1 MEPIIK
7 INNLS
12 KTYFIRTNKNLFT
25 GLFNPKNKKIKA
37 VDNISFNVK
46 EGESIA
52 FLGPNGAGKTTT
64 IKMLTGLI
72 FPTSGSVSVLGYIPF
87 DKKIPF
93 LKQIGLV
100 MGNKSGLAWDLTP
113 KQNFIL
119 LQKVYDID
127 TKEYKTRLDELTNI
141 LNVQSVLDTPIRK
154 LSLGE
159 RMKCELIGS
168 ILHNPKILFLDEP
181 TIGLDIISK
190 KKIRIFLK
198 DLQRKYHTTI
208 VLTSHDM
215 DDIQFVCDR
224 VVIINNGKKIYDNDL
239 TFLINSYNK
248 NKIIK
253 FYFEG
258 LFPKNINMPY
268 ANIYTKDEET
278 ITFKVKK
285 ELMPKLISDMASLY
299 NIIDID
305 ILTIPLENVIEDIF
319 NKTTYN

>member
-1 MEPIIK
+1 MDIIK

-25 GLFNPKNKKIKA
+25 GLFHPKNKEIKA
-37 VDNISFNVK
+37 VDSISFNIK

-87 DKKIPF
+87 DRKIPF

-113 KQNFIL
+113 RQNFTL
-119 LQKVYDID
+119 LYKIYDID
-127 TKEYKTRLDELTNI
+127 IKDYEQRLNELTEI
-141 LNVQSVLDTPIRK
+141 LNVKSVLDTPVRK

-190 KKIRIFLK
+190 KKIRTFLK
-198 DLQRKYHTTI
+198 ELQRKYHTTI
-208 VLTSHDM
+208 ILTSHDM
-215 DDIQFVCDR
+215 DDVQFVCDR

-239 TFLINSYNK
+239 DFLINSYNK

-258 LFPKNINMPY
+258 LFPKNINIPY
-268 ANIYTKDEET
+268 ANIYEQDEET
-278 ITFKVKK
+278 ITFKIRK
-285 ELMPKLISDMASLY
+285 ESMPRLISDITSMYS
-299 NIIDID
+299 IIDID

-319 NKTTYN
+319 NKTAYN

>member
-25 GLFNPKNKKIKA
+25 GMFNPRNRIIKA
-37 VDNISFNVK
+37 VDNISFEIN

-72 FPTSGSVSVLGYIPF
+72 FPTKGSVSVLGFTPF
-87 DKKIPF
+87 DRKNVF

-100 MGNKSGLAWDLTP
+100 MGNKSGLSWELTP
-113 KQNFIL
+113 RQNFNL
-119 LQKVYDID
+119 LQKIYDININD
-127 TKEYKTRLDELTNI
+127 FNQNLDELATT
-141 LNVQSVLDTPIRK
+141 LNVAHVFDTPVRK

-168 ILHNPKILFLDEP
+168 ILHKPKVLFLDEP
-181 TIGLDIISK
+181 TIGLDIVSK

-198 DLQRKYHTTI
+198 QLQKKFNTTI
-208 VLTSHDM
+208 ILTSHDM
-215 DDIQFVCDR
+215 DDVQSVCDR
-224 VVIINNGKKIYDNDL
+224 VVIINNGKKIYDNHLD
-239 TFLINSYNK
+239 FLVNSYNK

-253 FYFEG
+253 FYFEES
-258 LFPKNINMPY
+258 LPPDLNLSY
-268 ANIYTKDEET
+268 ANIYEQDDET
-278 ITFKVKK
+278 VTFKVKK
-285 ELMPKLISDMASLY
+285 ELMPKLISDITTKYS
-299 NIIDID
+299 IVDID

-319 NKTTYN
+319 NKTTL

>member
-1 MEPIIK
+1 
-7 INNLS
+7 
-12 KTYFIRTNKNLFT
+12 
-25 GLFNPKNKKIKA
+25 
-37 VDNISFNVK
+37 
-46 EGESIA
+46 
-52 FLGPNGAGKTTT
+52 
-64 IKMLTGLI
+64 
-72 FPTSGSVSVLGYIPF
+72 
-87 DKKIPF
+87 
-93 LKQIGLV
+93 
-100 MGNKSGLAWDLTP
+100 
-113 KQNFIL
+113 
-119 LQKVYDID
+119 
-127 TKEYKTRLDELTNI
+127 
-141 LNVQSVLDTPIRK
+141 
-154 LSLGE
+154 
-159 RMKCELIGS
+159 MKCELIGS

-215 DDIQFVCDR
+215 DDVQFVCDR

-239 TFLINSYNK
+239 DFLINSYNK

-285 ELMPKLISDMASLY
+285 ELMPRLISDMASLY

-319 NKTTYN
+319 NKTTYD

>member
-1 MEPIIK
+1 MEIIK

-25 GLFNPKNKKIKA
+25 GILNPKNKIIKA
-37 VDNISFNVK
+37 VDNISFDIK

-72 FPTSGSVSVLGYIPF
+72 FPTSGSVSVLDYTPF
-87 DKKIPF
+87 DRKNSF

-113 KQNFIL
+113 RQNFNL
-119 LQKVYDID
+119 LQKVYDIN
-127 TKEYKTRLDELTNI
+127 TKDYQTRLEELTEI
-141 LNVQSVLDTPIRK
+141 LNVKLVLNTPTRK

-198 DLQRKYHTTI
+198 ELQKKYNTTI
-208 VLTSHDM
+208 ILTSHDM
-215 DDIQFVCDR
+215 DDVQSVCKR
-224 VVIINNGKKIYDNDL
+224 VIIINNGKKIYDNDL
-239 TFLINSYNK
+239 DFLINSYNK

-258 LFPKNINMPY
+258 LFPKNININY
-268 ANIYTKDEET
+268 ANIYEQDEET

-285 ELMPKLISDMASLY
+285 ELMPKLINDITSLY
-299 NIIDID
+299 EIIDID
-305 ILTIPLENVIEDIF
+305 ILTLPLENVIEDIF

>member
-25 GLFNPKNKKIKA
+25 GMFNPRNKIVKA
-37 VDNISFNVK
+37 VDNISFEIK

-72 FPTSGSVSVLGYIPF
+72 FPTKGNVSVLGFTPF
-87 DKKIPF
+87 DRKNVF

-100 MGNKSGLAWDLTP
+100 MGNKSGLSWELTP
-113 KQNFIL
+113 RQNFNL
-119 LQKVYDID
+119 LQKIYDININD
-127 TKEYKTRLDELTNI
+127 FNQNLDELATT
-141 LNVQSVLDTPIRK
+141 LNVAHVFDTPVRK

-168 ILHNPKILFLDEP
+168 ILHKPKVLFLDEP
-181 TIGLDIISK
+181 TIGLDIVSK

-198 DLQRKYHTTI
+198 QLQKKFNTTI
-208 VLTSHDM
+208 ILTSHDM
-215 DDIQFVCDR
+215 DDVQSVCDR
-224 VVIINNGKKIYDNDL
+224 VVIINNGKKIYDNHLD
-239 TFLINSYNK
+239 FLVNSYNK

-253 FYFEG
+253 FYFEES
-258 LFPKNINMPY
+258 LPQDLNLSY
-268 ANIYTKDEET
+268 ANIYEQDDET
-278 ITFKVKK
+278 VTFKVKK
-285 ELMPKLISDMASLY
+285 ELMPKLISDITTKYS
-299 NIIDID
+299 IVDID

-319 NKTTYN
+319 NKTTL

>member
-7 INNLS
+7 IENLS
-12 KTYFIRTNKNLFT
+12 KTYFVRTNKNFFT
-25 GLFNPKNKKIKA
+25 GMFNPCNKIIKA
-37 VDNISFNVK
+37 VDDISFEIN

-72 FPTSGSVSVLGYIPF
+72 FPTQGKVSVLNFTPF
-87 DKKIPF
+87 DRKTSF

-100 MGNKSGLAWDLTP
+100 MGNKSGLSWDLTP
-113 KQNFIL
+113 RQNFNL
-119 LQKVYDID
+119 LQKIYEININEF
-127 TKEYKTRLDELTNI
+127 KETLNELAST
-141 LNVQSVLDTPIRK
+141 LNVSHVFDTPVRK

-168 ILHNPKILFLDEP
+168 ILHKPKVLFLDEP
-181 TIGLDIISK
+181 TIGLDIVSK

-198 DLQRKYHTTI
+198 ELQKKFNTTI
-208 VLTSHDM
+208 ILTSHDM
-215 DDIQFVCDR
+215 DDVQFVCDR

-239 TFLINSYNK
+239 DFLINSYNK

-253 FYFEG
+253 FYFEES
-258 LFPKNINMPY
+258 FPDDLNISY
-268 ANIYTKDEET
+268 ASIYEQDDET

-285 ELMPKLISDMASLY
+285 ELMPKLISDITTKYS
-299 NIIDID
+299 IKDID

-319 NKTTYN
+319 DKTTL